1 MTAAFPPSGGKAAG
15 PIAGGLGGGAAGRIA
30 GGLGGLLR
38 DRAAAH
44 GDRVLFRFDGAETTV
59 AQVEQR
65 TDRLAGVLAAHG
77 VRRGDRVAVMLAN
90 GVGFPVAWLAIA
102 KLGAVI
108 VPLNP
113 GYRSADLA
121 HVVRDAAPVLALAGS
136 AAAAGALLAL
146 GLGEVG
152 LLDAAD
158 AGPAPEPVPAGAFDA
173 GAESAAASGAPDL
186 PDVGWDDLL
195 NLQYTSGTTGF
206 PKGCMLTHRY
216 WLHLAELAADVAAVT
231 PDDVDLTA
239 QPFYY
244 MDPQWNTVL
253 CLLTGIPLVILP
265 RFSASGFWPSVREHG
280 ATFFYVLGTMPLLL
294 LRQPPDPER
303 DRAHRVRLVLCSGIA
318 PALHAAIEER
328 WGAPWREA
336 YGSTEAGVVLAVRP
350 EDTACVGTG
359 AMGRPVPGKEVKI
372 VREDG
377 SDAPDGEIGEI
388 MVRGRPMLTGYWNR
402 DEPLLRDGWYPMG
415 DLGRRDA
422 RGHYHLVGRLKE
434 MIRRGSE
441 NVAAAEVEAVLTGHP
456 AVRAAAVIPV
466 PDELFGEE
474 VKAFVQVAEPV
485 EPHELVDYVRARLA
499 DFKTPRFVQFV
510 EAFPMTPSERIAKH
524 LLPPGRDG
532 AYDAREAN
540 R

>member
-1 MTAAFPPSGGKAAG
+1 MTAAPPDGGRTAV
-15 PIAGGLGGGAAGRIA
+15 RIA

-38 DRAAAH
+38 ARAEAD
-44 GDRVLFRFDGAETTV
+44 GDRVLFRFAGTETTV
-59 AQVEQR
+59 ARVEDL
-65 TDRLAGVLAAHG
+65 TNRLADVLAAHG
-77 VRRGDRVAVMLAN
+77 VRRGDRVAVMLDN

-108 VPLNP
+108 VPVNP

-121 HVVRDAAPVLALAGS
+121 HVVRDSGAVLALAGT
-136 AAAAGALLAL
+136 AAAAEALLAL
-146 GLGEVG
+146 EFGEVG
-152 LLDAAD
+152 LLDPAD
-158 AGPAPEPVPAGAFDA
+158 AGPAPEAARAAGAFDA
-173 GAESAAASGAPDL
+173 GAETAEVSGAREL
-186 PDVGWDDLL
+186 PDISWDDLV

-216 WLHLAELAADVAAVT
+216 WLHLAELAADIASVT
-231 PDDVDLTA
+231 TDDVDLTA

-294 LRQPPDPER
+294 LKQPPDPEL
-303 DRAHRVRLVLCSGIA
+303 DRSHRVRLVLCSGIT
-318 PALHAAIEER
+318 PALHATIEER

-336 YGSTEAGVVLAVRP
+336 YGSTEAGVVLAVPP

-359 AMGRPVPGKEVKI
+359 AMGRPVPGKEAKI

-377 SDAPDGEIGEI
+377 TDAADGEVGEI
-388 MVRGRPMLTGYWNR
+388 VARGEPTLTGYWNR
-402 DEPLLRDGWYPMG
+402 DEPLFRDGWYPMG
-415 DLGRRDA
+415 DLGYRDE

-441 NVAAAEVEAVLTGHP
+441 NIAAAEVEAVLTGHP
-456 AVRAAAVIPV
+456 AVRAAAVVPV
-466 PDELFGEE
+466 PDDLFGEE
-474 VKAFVQVAEPV
+474 VKAFVQPAGPV
-485 EPHELVDYVRARLA
+485 EPGELVAYVRARLA
-499 DFKTPRFVQFV
+499 DFKTPRFVEFV
-510 EAFPMTPSERIAKH
+510 EEFPMTPSERIAKH
-524 LLPPGRDG
+524 LLPAGRDG
-532 AYDAREAN
+532 AYDAREGT

>member
-1 MTAAFPPSGGKAAG
+1 MAG
-15 PIAGGLGGGAAGRIA
+15 HVA

-38 DRAAAH
+38 ERAVAH
-44 GDRVLFRFDGAETTV
+44 GDRVLFRFAGVETTV
-59 AQVEQR
+59 AQVEDR
-65 TDRLAGVLAAHG
+65 TDRLAAVLAAHG
-77 VRRGDRVAVMLAN
+77 VRRGDRVAVMLDN

-102 KLGAVI
+102 RLGAVI

-121 HVVRDAAPVLALAGS
+121 HIVKDSGPVLALAGS
-136 AAAAGALLAL
+136 AAAAQALLAL
-146 GLGEVG
+146 DFGEVG
-152 LLDAAD
+152 LLDPAD
-158 AGPAPEPVPAGAFDA
+158 AGPAPDPVQAGAFDA
-173 GAESAAASGAPDL
+173 GAEAAVAAGLRDL

-239 QPFYY
+239 QPFHY

-294 LRQPPDPER
+294 LKQPPDAGL
-303 DRAHRVRLVLCSGIA
+303 DRSHRVRLVLCSGIT
-318 PALHAAIEER
+318 PALHATIEER

-359 AMGRPVPGKEVKI
+359 AMGSPVPGKEAKV

-377 SDAPDGEIGEI
+377 TDAADGEVGEI
-388 MVRGRPMLTGYWNR
+388 VARGAPMLTGYWNR

-415 DLGRRDA
+415 DLGYRDA
-422 RGHYHLVGRLKE
+422 RGHYHLVGRLKD

-441 NVAAAEVEAVLTGHP
+441 NIAAAEVEAVLTGHP
-456 AVRAAAVIPV
+456 AVRAAAVVPV

-485 EPHELVDYVRARLA
+485 EPRELVAYVRARLA
-499 DFKTPRFVQFV
+499 AFKTPRYVEFV
-510 EAFPMTPSERIAKH
+510 EAFPMTPSERVAKH
-524 LLPPGRDG
+524 LLPAGRGG
-532 AYDAREAN
+532 AYDSREED

>member
-1 MTAAFPPSGGKAAG
+1 MTSAPPSGGRAAG
-15 PIAGGLGGGAAGRIA
+15 DIA

-44 GDRVLFRFDGAETTV
+44 GDRVLFRFAGVETTV
-59 AQVEQR
+59 AQVEER
-65 TDRLAGVLAAHG
+65 TDRLANVLAARG
-77 VRRGDRVAVMLAN
+77 VRRGDRVAVMLGN

-121 HVVRDAAPVLALAGS
+121 HVVKDSGPVLALAGS
-136 AAAAGALLAL
+136 AAAAEALLAL
-146 GLGEVG
+146 DFGEVG
-152 LLDAAD
+152 LLDPAD
-158 AGPAPEPVPAGAFDA
+158 AGPAPEPVRASGAFDA
-173 GAESAAASGAPDL
+173 GAALASTSGVRDL
-186 PDVGWDDLL
+186 PDVGWDDLV

-231 PDDVDLTA
+231 PADVDLTA

-265 RFSASGFWPSVREHG
+265 RFSASGFWPSVRDQG
-280 ATFFYVLGTMPLLL
+280 VTFFYVLGTMPLLL
-294 LRQPPDPER
+294 LKQPPDAEL
-303 DRAHRVRLVLCSGIA
+303 DRAHRVRLVLCSGIT
-318 PALHAAIEER
+318 PALHATIEER

-359 AMGRPVPGKEVKI
+359 AMGRPVPGKEARV
-372 VREDG
+372 VQEDG
-377 SDAPDGEIGEI
+377 SDAPDGEVGEI
-388 MVRGRPMLTGYWNR
+388 VVRGEPMLTGYWNR

-415 DLGRRDA
+415 DLGYRDA

-441 NVAAAEVEAVLTGHP
+441 NIAAAEVEAVLADHP
-456 AVRAAAVIPV
+456 AVRAAAVVPV

-485 EPHELVDYVRARLA
+485 EPRELVAYVRARLA
-499 DFKTPRFVQFV
+499 DFKTPRFVEFV
-510 EAFPMTPSERIAKH
+510 ESFPMTPSERIAKH
-524 LLPPGRDG
+524 LLPAGRGG
-532 AYDAREAN
+532 AYDSREDL

>member
-1 MTAAFPPSGGKAAG
+1 MSAASRDAAGGTAA
-15 PIAGGLGGGAAGRIA
+15 RVA

-38 DRAAAH
+38 ERAATD
-44 GDRVLFRFDGAETTV
+44 GDRVLFRFAGTDTTV
-59 AQVEQR
+59 AQVEDR
-65 TDRLAGVLAAHG
+65 TNRLANVLAAHG
-77 VRRGDRVAVMLAN
+77 ARRGDRVAVMMGN

-108 VPLNP
+108 VPVNP

-121 HVVRDAAPVLALAGS
+121 HVVGDSGAVLGLAGS
-136 AAAAGALLAL
+136 ADAAGALLAL
-146 GLGEVG
+146 GFGEVG
-152 LLDAAD
+152 LLDPAD
-158 AGPAPEPVPAGAFDA
+158 AGPAREAAAGAFDA
-173 GAESAAASGAPDL
+173 GRELAAASGVRDL
-186 PDVGWDDLL
+186 PGVGWDDLL

-216 WLHLAELAADVAAVT
+216 WLHLAELAAEVAAVT

-253 CLLTGIPLVILP
+253 CLLTGVPLVILP

-280 ATFFYVLGTMPLLL
+280 VTFFYVLGTMPLLL
-294 LRQPPDPER
+294 LKQPPDPDLDR
-303 DRAHRVRLVLCSGIA
+303 DHRVRLVLCSGIT

-336 YGSTEAGVVLAVRP
+336 YGSTEAGVVLTVRP

-359 AMGRPVPGKEVKI
+359 SMGAPVPGKEARV

-377 SDAPDGEIGEI
+377 TDAADGEVGEI
-388 MVRGRPMLTGYWNR
+388 VVRGEPMLTGYWNR

-415 DLGRRDA
+415 DLGYRDP
-422 RGHYHLVGRLKE
+422 RGHFHLVGRLKE
-434 MIRRGSE
+434 MIRRGGE
-441 NVAAAEVEAVLTGHP
+441 NIAAAEVEAVLTGHP
-456 AVRAAAVIPV
+456 AVRAAAVV
-466 PDELFGEE
+466 PEPDALLGEE
-474 VKAFVQVAEPV
+474 VKAFVQLAEPV
-485 EPHELVDYVRARLA
+485 EPRELVAFVRARLA
-499 DFKTPRFVQFV
+499 GFKAPRFVEFV

-524 LLPPGRDG
+524 LLPAGTGG
-532 AYDAREAN
+532 AYDALEEA